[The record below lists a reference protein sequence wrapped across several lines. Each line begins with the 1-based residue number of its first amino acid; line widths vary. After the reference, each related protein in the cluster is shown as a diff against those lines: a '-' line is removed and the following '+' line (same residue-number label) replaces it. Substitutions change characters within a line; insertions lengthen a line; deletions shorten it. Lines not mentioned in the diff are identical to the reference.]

1 MKVIPDTK
9 LAVTMGS
16 DPNVALDLSPA
27 LRNETSDN
35 NGKFKFLRLK
45 QNIYSFYANKEGYLE
60 DSFAIPVI
68 GKATP

>member
-45 QNIYSFYANKEGYLE
+45 
-60 DSFAIPVI
+60 
-68 GKATP
+68 